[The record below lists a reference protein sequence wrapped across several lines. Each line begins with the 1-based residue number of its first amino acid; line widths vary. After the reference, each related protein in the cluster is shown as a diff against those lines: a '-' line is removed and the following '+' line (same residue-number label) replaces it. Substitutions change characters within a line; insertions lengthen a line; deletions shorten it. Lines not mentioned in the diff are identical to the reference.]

1 MVFVFQGIHQHL
13 LDGRVLDEGLGAG
26 LDLGSLLKQP
36 QAFGHGG
43 GLHDGKLKWK
53 NMLGQTESLT
63 ALSASNLASVS

>member
-53 NMLGQTESLT
+53 NMFS
-63 ALSASNLASVS
+63 